1 MTKTVLLIDY
11 DPRSI
16 SRLRSLLNAAGYHT
30 VVAHDGA
37 QGREE
42 FERISPH
49 LTLIQDLLPKGHG
62 FQVCREL
69 KETEHGRMR
78 PIVLLT
84 APRSGGRRHELLAT
98 KCDDFVEK
106 PFDDETLLR
115 TVRQIIPPEPCS
127 IKKTKAQKDIDDSQS
142 VAAAAIVTPG
152 IPVEFT
158 EGDLGSR
165 LDDMFLGP
173 VAADSPAEEK
183 KVETAPKNGTAKRR
197 SLRSLFGL
205 SAREV

>member
-16 SRLRSLLNAAGYHT
+16 ARIRSLLNAAGYHT
-30 VVAHDGA
+30 IVAHDGA
-37 QGREE
+37 QGLEE
-42 FERISPH
+42 FERASPH

-69 KETEHGRMR
+69 KETDHGRMR
-78 PIVLLT
+78 PIILLT

-106 PFDDETLLR
+106 PFDDDTLLR
-115 TVRQIIPPEPCS
+115 AVRRIIPPEPVS
-127 IKKTKAQKDIDDSQS
+127 TRKAKAQKGLENA
-142 VAAAAIVTPG
+142 VAAAAVAAPG

-158 EGDLGSR
+158 EDDLGSR

-173 VAADSPAEEK
+173 VSPEQPEDKAEI
-183 KVETAPKNGTAKRR
+183 APKNGTVKRR

-205 SAREV
+205 SPRGA